1 MQIMGRIMSDKKQV
15 DNKINLTDLQ
25 ENGGGEDVDALT
37 TLCTFSAAKEQM
49 NELLE
54 KNPQGVY
61 HAVLLY
67 VGNISQLTEE
77 YGFAFAMAVLENQA
91 ILLQRY
97 FQLLDET
104 VLCRIGKDVMMAFFQ
119 WEDPQE
125 VEEHCRLVQEKLQNR
140 YFGRREKLRCR
151 ITMGI
156 FHVPA
161 QERELRQILVC
172 GGKAVGYG
180 MRCRIPLVVYEES
193 MADEEVRID
202 GSATTEKTDEERL
215 MQYDSRFIAF
225 AVTLLSDTMDLD
237 SSLDMLIKQVGL
249 HFRYDEVLIS
259 EFIQDNST
267 MVSNKWRREEG
278 VLPDPEEINAF
289 DIWDDFFSGFDG
301 NGVNLTC
308 DVEKGGYSER
318 DMAFFHKKQIASFI
332 NLLLYSNGRPIGY
345 MTCSRQRAIEQVPD
359 KELNTLVQL
368 SKVISSFVALRF
380 QNRQNQ
386 EHIEALRRDELT
398 GLYHYGAFQK
408 EVRRALYQCDPG
420 ITYAM
425 IYMDISN
432 FAYLNENFGY
442 GEGDQLLKDMSRWLR
457 YMNAKRCICGRV
469 YADRFVA
476 LVTGESQ
483 ETIENQVRHS
493 VSRFSDYLQH
503 RYPMGDLQVR
513 AGLYYIDNPEAEIFT
528 MIDAAN
534 HARKTIRDDYLNHVM
549 VYTERLRQTRAE
561 KINVVASIH
570 DAIDKGDVEAYLQPK
585 FSMKTGQVVGAEALV
600 RWHNADGSLK
610 YPDQFI
616 PVLEEVGYIVNVDFC
631 VFRQVLEC
639 LRRWKEQG
647 KRRVPIS
654 VNFSRVHFRDQHFC
668 NKVMGMLRE
677 YEVEPEYI
685 EIEVTESCI
694 SGNHMGMVQQM
705 TQLREH
711 GLKIAMDDFGIGYSS
726 LGMLID
732 ANVDIVKVDK
742 SFIDHYE
749 TDQEQQYIH
758 RIGQLVRAA
767 GKDIIFEGVETQ
779 QQVEFLRDYGYDKA
793 QGYVFSRPVP
803 ISEFEKWI
811 V

>member
-1 MQIMGRIMSDKKQV
+1 MSDKKRM
-15 DNKINLTDLQ
+15 DNKINLADLQ
-25 ENGGGEDVDALT
+25 ENGGREDVDALT
-37 TLCTFSAAKEQM
+37 TLCTFSTAKERI
-49 NELLE
+49 NEMMK
-54 KNPQGVY
+54 KNPQGTY
-61 HAVLLY
+61 HAVLVY

-97 FQLLDET
+97 FQFLEEA
-104 VLCRIGKDVMMAFFQ
+104 VLCRFGKDVMMAFVR
-119 WEDPQE
+119 WEDLQE
-125 VEEHCRLVQEKLQNR
+125 VEEHCRQVQEKLQNR

-151 ITMGI
+151 LTIGI
-156 FHVPA
+156 YHVPA
-161 QERELRQILVC
+161 GERELSQILIC

-180 MRCRIPLVVYEES
+180 LRCRIPLVVYEES

-202 GSATTEKTDEERL
+202 ESMTTEKLDEERL
-215 MQYDSRFIAF
+215 MQYDSRFVAF
-225 AVTLLSDTMDLD
+225 AVTLLSDTTDLD
-237 SSLDMLIKQVGL
+237 SSLDMLVKQVGL

-267 MVSNKWRREEG
+267 MVSNKWRRDEG
-278 VLPDPEEINAF
+278 VLPNPEEINTF

-301 NGVNLTC
+301 RGINLTC
-308 DVEKGGYSER
+308 DVEKGGYSEH
-318 DMAFFHKKQIASFI
+318 DMAFFHKKQIGSFI
-332 NLLLYSNGRPIGY
+332 NLLLYSNGHPIGY
-345 MTCSRQRAIEQVPD
+345 MTCSRQRAIEQISD
-359 KELNTLVQL
+359 KELNTLIQL

-420 ITYAM
+420 LTYAM
-425 IYMDISN
+425 IYMDVSN

-442 GEGDQLLKDMSRWLR
+442 SEGDQLLKDMSRWLR

-469 YADRFVA
+469 YADRFVV

-483 ETIENQVRHS
+483 EDIEDQVRHS

-503 RYPMGDLQVR
+503 KYPMGDLQVR

-549 VYTERLRQTRAE
+549 VYTEQLRRTRAE
-561 KINVVASIH
+561 KISVVASIH

-585 FSMKTGQVVGAEALV
+585 FSMKTGAVVGAEALV

-639 LRRWKEQG
+639 LRRWKEEG

-654 VNFSRVHFRDQHFC
+654 VNFSRVHFRDQNFC
-668 NKVMGMLRE
+668 TKVMGLLRE
-677 YEVEPEYI
+677 YEVEPEFI

-694 SGNHMGMVQQM
+694 SGNPMGMVQQM

-749 TDQEQQYIH
+749 TDQEQQYIN

-767 GKDIIFEGVETQ
+767 GKDIIFEGVETRK
-779 QQVEFLRDYGYDKA
+779 QVEFLRDYGYDKA
-793 QGYVFSRPVP
+793 QGYVFSKPVP
-803 ISEFEKWI
+803 ISEFEKW
-811 V
+811 VV

>member
-1 MQIMGRIMSDKKQV
+1 MSDERQI
-15 DNKINLTDLQ
+15 DSRIAPAGMREERGRTREGTDTLT
-25 ENGGGEDVDALT
+25 N
-37 TLCTFSAAKEQM
+37 LCTFSVAKEQIQ
-49 NELLE
+49 ELLE
-54 KNPQGVY
+54 KESQGVY
-61 HAVLLY
+61 HVVMLH
-67 VGNISQLTEE
+67 VGNISQIKEE
-77 YGFAFAMAVLENQA
+77 YGLAFAMAVLENQA

-97 FQLLDET
+97 FQSLEET
-104 VLCRIGKDVMMAFFQ
+104 VLCRIGKDALLVFVQ
-119 WEDPQE
+119 WENARE
-125 VEEHCRLVQEKLQNR
+125 VEEHCRQVQQKLQDR
-140 YFGRREKLRCR
+140 YFGRREKLQCR
-151 ITMGI
+151 VTMGLY
-156 FHVPA
+156 HVPA
-161 QERELRQILVC
+161 GERDLGQILARC
-172 GGKAVGYG
+172 SKAVGYG
-180 MRCRIPLVVYEES
+180 LRCRVPFAVYEES
-193 MADEEVRID
+193 MAGEDVRTEENMM
-202 GSATTEKTDEERL
+202 AEALAKERL
-215 MQYDSRFIAF
+215 SQHGSRFIAF
-225 AVTLLSDTMDLD
+225 AVSLLSDTSDLD
-237 SSLDMLIKQVGL
+237 SGLDMLVKQVGW
-249 HFRYDEVLIS
+249 HFGYDEVLIS

-278 VLPDPEEINAF
+278 VVRYPEEINTL
-289 DIWDDFFSGFDG
+289 DIWDDFFSGFDKDG
-301 NGVNLTC
+301 INLTC
-308 DVEKGGYSER
+308 NVEEGGYTER
-318 DMAFFHKKQIASFI
+318 DMAFFREKKIGSFI
-332 NLLLYSNGRPIGY
+332 NLLLYSNGHAIGY
-345 MTCSRQRAIEQVPD
+345 MTCNRQRAIEQISD
-359 KELNTLVQL
+359 RELSTLIQL

-386 EHIEALRRDELT
+386 EHIESLRRDELT

-408 EVRRALYQCDPG
+408 EVRRALYQSDPSL
-420 ITYAM
+420 TYAM
-425 IYMDISN
+425 VYMDISN

-442 GEGDQLLKDMSRWLR
+442 SEGNQLLKDMARWLR

-469 YADRFVA
+469 YADRFVT
-476 LVTGESQ
+476 LVTGDSQ
-483 ETIENQVRHS
+483 ESIEEQIRHS
-493 VSRFSDYLQH
+493 VNRFSDYLQH

-534 HARKTIRDDYLNHVM
+534 HARKTIKEDYLNHVM

-561 KINVVASIH
+561 KIKVVASIH
-570 DAIDKGDVEAYLQPK
+570 DAIEKGDVEAYLQPK
-585 FSMKTGQVVGAEALV
+585 FSMKTGEVVGAEALV

-631 VFRQVLEC
+631 VFGQVLAC
-639 LRRWKEQG
+639 LRRWREEG
-647 KRRVPIS
+647 RKRLPIS

-668 NKVMGMLRE
+668 DKVMAMLRE

-694 SGNHMGMVQQM
+694 SGNPMGMVQQM

-749 TDQEQQYIH
+749 TDQEQQYIN

-767 GKDIIFEGVETQ
+767 GKDIIFEGVETR

-793 QGYVFSRPVP
+793 QGYVFSKPVP
-803 ISEFEKWI
+803 IAEFEKWI
-811 V
+811 G